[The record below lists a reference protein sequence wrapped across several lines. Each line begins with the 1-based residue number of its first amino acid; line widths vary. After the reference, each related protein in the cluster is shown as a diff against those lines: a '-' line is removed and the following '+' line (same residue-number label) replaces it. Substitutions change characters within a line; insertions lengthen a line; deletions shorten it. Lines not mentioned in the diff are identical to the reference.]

1 MNQLARALISGA
13 AGCAGAIVTGGK
25 CAQAAVTAAFASL
38 YNGDRANLGRAF
50 IGTDAQYTLNGK
62 LQEYFPNGN
71 LDHNT
76 TLGGLFGDGRPDWV
90 LDRSS
95 VFNLTTE
102 RNSDGAA
109 KDLDRYIETARQKGQ
124 TIGIGDANML
134 LRDGPIVL
142 TSKGFLNKVFGL
154 APEYTFFA
162 SKTHPGVI
170 NYTFNNPGE
179 TAAAFAIR
187 VGLIVITRGAGGRA
201 TPVPRPR

>member
-142 TSKGFLNKVFGL
+142 TSKVI
-154 APEYTFFA
+154 
-162 SKTHPGVI
+162 THPWPPADQAG
-170 NYTFNNPGE
+170 
-179 TAAAFAIR
+179 AAARAAR
-187 VGLIVITRGAGGRA
+187 MADSGLRPLMRPVA
-201 TPVPRPR
+201 TMEQRSA